1 MAANSPSDNA
11 QQAADR
17 EQMVRRAREVLTG
30 ADWVFDAFVEAEMR
44 AIRNSGPEERE
55 AREEAYRRA
64 RVAAELKG
72 RLESLIDSY
81 DFDTRLRERR

>member
-1 MAANSPSDNA
+1 MAAQSPSDNP

-17 EQMVRRAREVLTG
+17 EQTVRRAREVLTG
-30 ADWVFDAFVEAEMR
+30 ADWVFVAFVEAEMR
-44 AIRNSGPEERE
+44 AIRDSGPEERE

-64 RVAAELKG
+64 RVASELKA
-72 RLESLIDSY
+72 RLESLIDTY